1 MLPRVN
7 PVSGLHGFQLNG
19 DQMSVLVYIV
29 LTAAIFALF
38 GLAQKLVERL

>member
-1 MLPRVN
+1 MLPRVIS
-7 PVSGLHGFQLNG
+7 VSGLHGFQLNG

-29 LTAAIFALF
+29 LTVAIFGLF